1 MDELKTFGKY
11 AVDLVLLSFCF
22 VVGKGEM
29 EVFDGVRELEEVQEN
44 QRKKERK
51 GMTCF
56 IGKLIQVS

>member
-29 EVFDGVRELEEVQEN
+29 EVFDGVLGVGGGSRKP
-44 QRKKERK
+44 KKERK